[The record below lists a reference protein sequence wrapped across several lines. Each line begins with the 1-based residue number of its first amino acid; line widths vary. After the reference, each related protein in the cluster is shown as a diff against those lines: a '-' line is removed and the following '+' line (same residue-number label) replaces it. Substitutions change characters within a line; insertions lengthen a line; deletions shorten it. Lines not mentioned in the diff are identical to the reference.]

1 MTPQWQNCEVRDEH
15 KEDIAD
21 GFALS
26 IIRCLDPFRD
36 ANSTWRCHYR
46 ELVDACC
53 HALGD
58 DVAVEVV
65 GSRARGTHFAGADVD
80 LQVRRSPRSD
90 QADILFTDTDKRKVA
105 QKLKKLACVTG
116 PVTIG
121 NLSIKFTLQ
130 GKNPIPVDLV
140 LANPRSEDFPKLR
153 GGKDFHENS
162 ARIIKLFRGETWVG
176 LAARAAVVGI
186 KQFCSIYSIDR
197 PKGILLDAI
206 VWRLSTNFS
215 LDRQVPVSMRLFL
228 FFDHVV
234 TTLQN
239 WEGSPFGRD
248 LKEDLDKL
256 PARKR
261 DEYIHGFK
269 TFRRFP
275 HKAMRY
281 LCIIY
286 NIACRSRAQS
296 ETLEELEDLPP
307 FMQDLEIFL
316 LSNFPWKMFDLDAP
330 Q

>member
-1 MTPQWQNCEVRDEH
+1 MPTVRGG
-15 KEDIAD
+15 AT
-21 GFALS
+21 
-26 IIRCLDPFRD
+26 
-36 ANSTWRCHYR
+36 NYR

-162 ARIIKLFRGETWVG
+162 ARIIKLFRGETWAG

-286 NIACRSRAQS
+286 NIAYRSRAQS